1 MVIQMLD
8 TLKKGYEDLKG
19 TGSELRDN
27 RAYDQLV
34 DMVGEAGAQRAIQR
48 KLQDRNLTVEE
59 WGTYR
64 KVRSV
69 LHQNPLKVGEEVKEV
84 SDLADGVVGI

>member
-1 MVIQMLD
+1 MIE

-34 DMVGEAGAQRAIQR
+34 DMVGEAGAQRAIR
-48 KLQDRNLTVEE
+48 GKLQDRGLTIEE
-59 WGTYR
+59 FEKYR
-64 KVRSV
+64 KVRAV
-69 LHQNPLKVGEEVKEV
+69 LHKNPLKIGEDVKAV
-84 SDLADGVVGI
+84 SELADCAVST